1 MREEAI
7 QILQT
12 GQSQAQFFS
21 EWWDFK
27 TGLTK
32 EYDNLPTS
40 NHMNFIIRN
49 WDDLDCLNE
58 KFNEL
63 REKEINNTI
72 SEFEKSLLRDV
83 LKKRIL
89 EFPNPYL
96 PLDYKEAVE
105 MSRKYRVLKTENNK
119 GISKIKKVFNI
130 FSS

>member
-1 MREEAI
+1 MRDAI

-12 GQSQAQFFS
+12 GQSQPQFFS
-21 EWWDFK
+21 EWRDFK
-27 TGLTK
+27 TGLPK
-32 EYDNLPTS
+32 EYDNLPTAH
-40 NHMNFIIRN
+40 HMSFIIRN

-72 SEFEKSLLRDV
+72 SEFETSLLKDV

-105 MSRKYRVLKTENNK
+105 MSRKYGILKKEGNK
-119 GISKIKKVFNI
+119 GISKVREIFNA
-130 FSS
+130 FLS

>member
-12 GQSQAQFFS
+12 GQSQDQSFS

-40 NHMNFIIRN
+40 NHLNFIIRN

-63 REKEINNTI
+63 REKENNNTL

-105 MSRKYRVLKTENNK
+105 MSRKYGVLKTENNK

>member
-1 MREEAI
+1 MRDNI

-12 GQSQAQFFS
+12 GQCQALFFS
-21 EWWDFK
+21 EWRDFK
-27 TGLTK
+27 NGYTK
-32 EYDNLPTS
+32 DYDNLPTA

-72 SEFEKSLLRDV
+72 SEFEKSLLKDV

-105 MSRKYRVLKTENNK
+105 MSRKYGILKKKDNK
-119 GISKIKKVFNI
+119 GISKIRRIFNI
-130 FSS
+130 LLS

>member
-1 MREEAI
+1 M
-7 QILQT
+7 
-12 GQSQAQFFS
+12 
-21 EWWDFK
+21 
-27 TGLTK
+27 TK
-32 EYDNLPTS
+32 EYDNLPTA
-40 NHMNFIIRN
+40 NHMNFIISN

-105 MSRKYRVLKTENNK
+105 MSRKYGVLKTENNK